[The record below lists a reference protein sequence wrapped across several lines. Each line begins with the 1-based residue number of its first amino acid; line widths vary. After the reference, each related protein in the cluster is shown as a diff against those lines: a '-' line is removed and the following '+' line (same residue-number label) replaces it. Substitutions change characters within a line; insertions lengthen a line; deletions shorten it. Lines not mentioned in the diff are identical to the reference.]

1 MKTEIVSSVDAVP
14 VADWDRLAQHA
25 GVYLSHRWLAGE
37 EGDPTATASYALIR
51 DHDGTLV
58 AAAPLYLVHREPN
71 TYYEPTHLPPGT
83 QKPRVI
89 AGARRGYHNTPL
101 TAPHLPED
109 LDAHCLALLREAAR
123 DHAERH
129 GTSHWWPYL
138 TESATRRLAPL
149 YGTPPHR
156 LEDDATIPLPG
167 DGFDDYLASLPSK
180 RRVAIRHERA
190 AFEAAGLDVRRQRLA
205 DCYEDAGR
213 LLAALQKSHGHGD
226 DTDAMTSL
234 LRRQADAMGDLA
246 RVVAAYDGPLMTGF
260 CLYYHQGSTTW
271 LRAVGID
278 PERPAPFAYF
288 ALTYY
293 APIEDAYR
301 HGTTAV
307 HAGMK
312 AIEAKRLRGARVS
325 GLYAL
330 HDTRTGASPATTTSA
345 SYEMDPVRPGP

>member
-1 MKTEIVSSVDAVP
+1 MKTEIVSSVHDVP
-14 VADWDRLAQHA
+14 AADWDRLTEHA

-37 EGDPTATASYALIR
+37 ESDPTATASYALIR
-51 DHDGTLV
+51 DHDGALA
-58 AAAPLYLVHREPN
+58 AAAPLYLVHSEPN
-71 TYYEPTHLPPGT
+71 TYYEPAHLPPGA
-83 QKPRVI
+83 QRPHVI

-101 TAPHLPED
+101 TDPGLPGDVE
-109 LDAHCLALLREAAR
+109 LQCLSLLRAAAR
-123 DHAERH
+123 DHAGRH

-138 TESATRRLAPL
+138 TEPAMQRLAPL
-149 YGTPPHR
+149 YDTPPHR
-156 LEDDATIPLPG
+156 MEDDATIPLPG
-167 DGFDDYLASLPSK
+167 AGFDDYLAALPSK

-190 AFEAAGLDVRRQRLA
+190 AFEAAELDVRHLYLM

-213 LLAALQKSHGHGD
+213 LLAALQRSHGHGD
-226 DTDAMTSL
+226 DTDAMTGL
-234 LRRQADAMGDLA
+234 LKRQADAMGERA
-246 RVVAAYDGPLMTGF
+246 RVVAAYDGHRMTGF
-260 CLYYHQGSTTW
+260 CLYYHQGGTTW

-293 APIEDAYR
+293 EPIEDAYR
-301 HGTTAV
+301 HGTTAL

-330 HDTRTGASPATTTSA
+330 VDTRAEGRA
-345 SYEMDPVRPGP
+345 

>member
-1 MKTEIVSSVDAVP
+1 MKTEIVSSVHDVP
-14 VADWDRLAQHA
+14 AADWDRLAEHA

-37 EGDPTATASYALIR
+37 ETDPTATASYVLIR
-51 DHDGTLV
+51 DHDGTLA
-58 AAAPLYLVHREPN
+58 AAAPLYLVHSEPN
-71 TYYEPTHLPPGT
+71 TYYEPAHLPPGA

-89 AGARRGYHNTPL
+89 AGARRGYHNTLL
-101 TAPHLPED
+101 TGPDLPDDVEVQ
-109 LDAHCLALLREAAR
+109 CLSLLRDAAR
-123 DHAERH
+123 EHAGRH

-138 TESATRRLAPL
+138 TQSATRRLAPL
-149 YGTPPHR
+149 YGTPPQHM
-156 LEDDATIPLPG
+156 EDDATIPLPG
-167 DGFDDYLASLPSK
+167 AGFDDYLAALPSK

-190 AFEAAGLDVRRQRLA
+190 TFEAAGLDVRRVDLM

-213 LLAALQKSHGHGD
+213 LLAALQRSHGHGD
-226 DTDAMTSL
+226 DTDAMTGL
-234 LRRQADAMGDLA
+234 LKRQADAMGERA
-246 RVVAAYDGPLMTGF
+246 RVVAAYDGSRMTGF

-293 APIEDAYR
+293 EPIEDAYR
-301 HGTTAV
+301 HGTTAL

-330 HDTRTGASPATTTSA
+330 DDAGAEGCA
-345 SYEMDPVRPGP
+345 

>member
-1 MKTEIVSSVDAVP
+1 MKTEIVSSVHDVP
-14 VADWDRLAQHA
+14 AADWDRLAEHA

-37 EGDPTATASYALIR
+37 ESDPTATASYAVIR
-51 DHDGTLV
+51 DHDGALA

-71 TYYEPTHLPPGT
+71 TYYEPAHLPPGA
-83 QKPRVI
+83 QRPRVI

-101 TAPHLPED
+101 TDPGLPGDVE
-109 LDAHCLALLREAAR
+109 LQCLSLLRAAAR
-123 DHAERH
+123 DHAGRH

-138 TESATRRLAPL
+138 TEPAMQRLAPL
-149 YGTPPHR
+149 YDTPPHR
-156 LEDDATIPLPG
+156 MEDDATIPLPG
-167 DGFDDYLASLPSK
+167 AGFDDYLAALPSK

-190 AFEAAGLDVRRQRLA
+190 AFEAAELDVRHLYLM

-213 LLAALQKSHGHGD
+213 LLAALQRSHGHGD
-226 DTDAMTSL
+226 DTDAMTGL
-234 LRRQADAMGDLA
+234 LKRQADAMGERA
-246 RVVAAYDGPLMTGF
+246 RVVAAYDGHRMTGF
-260 CLYYHQGSTTW
+260 CLYYHQGGTTW

-293 APIEDAYR
+293 EPIEDAYR
-301 HGTTAV
+301 HGTTAL

-330 HDTRTGASPATTTSA
+330 VDTRAEGRA
-345 SYEMDPVRPGP
+345 

>member
-1 MKTEIVSSVDAVP
+1 MKTEIVSSVHDVP
-14 VADWDRLAQHA
+14 AADWDRLAEHA
-25 GVYLSHRWLAGE
+25 GVYLSHGWLAGE
-37 EGDPTATASYALIR
+37 ETDPTATAAYVLIR
-51 DHDGTLV
+51 DHDGTLA
-58 AAAPLYLVHREPN
+58 AAAPLYLVHSEPN
-71 TYYEPTHLPPGT
+71 TYYEPAHLPPGA

-101 TAPHLPED
+101 TGPDLPDDVEVQ
-109 LDAHCLALLREAAR
+109 CLSLLRDAAR
-123 DHAERH
+123 EHAGRH

-149 YGTPPHR
+149 YGTPPQHM
-156 LEDDATIPLPG
+156 EDDATIPLPG
-167 DGFDDYLASLPSK
+167 AGFDDYLAALPSK
-180 RRVAIRHERA
+180 RRVSIRHERS
-190 AFEAAGLDVRRQRLA
+190 AFEAAGLDVRRVDLM

-213 LLAALQKSHGHGD
+213 LLAALQRSHGHGD
-226 DTDAMTSL
+226 DTDAMTGL
-234 LRRQADAMGDLA
+234 LKRQADAMGERA
-246 RVVAAYDGPLMTGF
+246 RVVAAYDGSRMTGF

-271 LRAVGID
+271 LRGVGID

-293 APIEDAYR
+293 EPIEDAYR
-301 HGTTAV
+301 HGTTAL

-330 HDTRTGASPATTTSA
+330 DDAGAEGCA
-345 SYEMDPVRPGP
+345 

>member
-1 MKTEIVSSVDAVP
+1 MKTEIVSSVHAVP
-14 VADWDRLAQHA
+14 VADWDRIARHA

-37 EGDPTATASYALIR
+37 ESDPTATASYALVR
-51 DHDGTLV
+51 DSEGTLV
-58 AAAPLYLVHREPN
+58 AAAPLYFVYHEPN
-71 TYYEPTHLPPGT
+71 AYYDPVHLPPGT
-83 QKPRVI
+83 EKPRVI

-101 TAPHLPED
+101 TDPD
-109 LDAHCLALLREAAR
+109 LTADVDAHCLALLREAAR
-123 DHAERH
+123 EHAGRH
-129 GTSHWWPYL
+129 RTTHWWPYL

-149 YGTPPHR
+149 YGAPPHR
-156 LEDDATIPLPG
+156 MEDDATIPLPG
-167 DGFDDYLASLPSK
+167 AGFDDYLASLPSK

-190 AFEAAGLDVRRQRLA
+190 AFEAAGLDLRHQRLG
-205 DCYEDAGR
+205 DVYEDAGR
-213 LLAALQKSHGHGD
+213 LLAALQESHGHGD

-234 LRRQADAMGDLA
+234 LKRQAEAMGEQA

-271 LRAVGID
+271 LRAVGIA

-301 HGTTAV
+301 HSTTAL
-307 HAGMK
+307 HCGMK

-330 HDTRTGASPATTTSA
+330 HDTRTDDTRTDEGA
-345 SYEMDPVRPGP
+345 

>member
-1 MKTEIVSSVDAVP
+1 MKSEIVSSVHAVP
-14 VADWDRLAQHA
+14 VADWDRLARHA

-37 EGDPTATASYALIR
+37 ESDPTATASYALVR
-51 DHDGTLV
+51 DSDGTLV
-58 AAAPLYLVHREPN
+58 AAAPLYLVHDEPN
-71 TYYEPTHLPPGT
+71 THYEPTHTPPGT
-83 QKPRVI
+83 ERPRVI

-101 TAPHLPED
+101 ADPALAED
-109 LDAHCLALLREAAR
+109 VDAHCLASLREAAR
-123 DHAERH
+123 EHAERH
-129 GTSHWWPYL
+129 GTAHWWPYL
-138 TESATRRLAPL
+138 TESATRRLTPL

-156 LEDDATIPLPG
+156 VEDEATIPLPG
-167 DGFDDYLASLPSK
+167 AGFDDYLAALPSK

-234 LRRQADAMGDLA
+234 LKRQADAMGDQA
-246 RVVAAYDGPLMTGF
+246 RVVAAYDGARMTGF
-260 CLYYHQGSTTW
+260 CLYYHQGGTTW

-301 HGTTAV
+301 HGSTAL

-330 HDTRTGASPATTTSA
+330 HDTRTRTDGI
-345 SYEMDPVRPGP
+345 V